1 MYLFFQEDSLV
12 TVFKRK
18 QAPPNVKKKKKNYRR
33 EGVSAVR
40 DVKGIRGLSQNVVQ
54 RMSPSATFMLP

>member
-18 QAPPNVKKKKKNYRR
+18 QAPPNVKKKKKNHRR
-33 EGVSAVR
+33 EEVSTVR
-40 DVKGIRGLSQNVVQ
+40 DVKGIRGLSQHVVQ